1 MCEWVDGK
9 RPHAQRICF
18 ELIKVRKK
26 NTHCPNRVKKKK
38 KKQPHKV
45 NIMSGTDLGIPDLNK
60 AGVFISDEYFG

>member
-1 MCEWVDGK
+1 MCEWVDGE

-26 NTHCPNRVKKKK
+26 HSLPKQGKKKK

-45 NIMSGTDLGIPDLNK
+45 NIMSGTDLVIPDLNK